1 MTRPIASRTA
11 LMELSDDLN
20 LEVSATAS
28 RSVRTSVLL
37 DATRTAAAM
46 LTEDRDYERHQA
58 MLNAW
63 DRTVEHAESYLSEWR
78 VLYQQRA
85 MQPAKAL
92 LDQLADT
99 GFAWRHVAQ
108 MVGVTVPAVQKWRRG
123 DRITGENLGKLARLV
138 GACDFISKH
147 YPTDIAAWFEMP
159 IVESAPV
166 TPIDL
171 WSSGNQPL
179 FFALVTRTMHPENVL
194 DLYEPDWRERY
205 RSDFEVFDADDGYL
219 AIRPKAR

>member
-1 MTRPIASRTA
+1 M
-11 LMELSDDLN
+11 
-20 LEVSATAS
+20 
-28 RSVRTSVLL
+28 
-37 DATRTAAAM
+37 
-46 LTEDRDYERHQA
+46 
-58 MLNAW
+58 
-63 DRTVEHAESYLSEWR
+63 
-78 VLYQQRA
+78 
-85 MQPAKAL
+85 
-92 LDQLADT
+92 
-99 GFAWRHVAQ
+99 
-108 MVGVTVPAVQKWRRG
+108 PAVQKWRRG

-194 DLYEPDWRERY
+194 DLQPDWRERY